1 VGKFVNIKDEA
12 TPFIKRVAKETPK
25 YIDRVIQSTGK
36 MMKKEIQAGIESGAP
51 GGQSY
56 QEFSGLPKLT
66 RQRKGGFVRVRRRA
80 NKKPLGRL
88 KQAVRYKMYKD
99 SHRVIIGWI
108 SKSAEE
114 LGTIH
119 ETGKM
124 VAITPKMR
132 RLFFAAGIGLSNGK
146 SQIAIPRR
154 PTIGP
159 EYEENAPK
167 IPGYIERKLWS
178 YINEGGRK

>member
-1 VGKFVNIKDEA
+1 MANKFVSIKDTA
-12 TPFIKRVAKETPK
+12 TPFIKRVGRETPR
-25 YIDRVIQSTGK
+25 YIDRAIQSTGR
-36 MMKKEIQAGIESGAP
+36 MMKQEIQAGIESGAP
-51 GGQSY
+51 GGQPY
-56 QEFSGLPKLT
+56 QAFSGLPKLT
-66 RQRKGGFVRVRRRA
+66 RQRKGKFVRVRRSSR
-80 NKKPLGRL
+80 KPLGRL

-119 ETGKM
+119 ETGKT

-132 RLFFAAGIGLSNGK
+132 RLFFAAGIGLSKGK
-146 SQIAIPRR
+146 NTISIPRR
-154 PTIGP
+154 PTIEP
-159 EYEENAPK
+159 EYQENAPK

-178 YINEGGRK
+178 YINEGGRR